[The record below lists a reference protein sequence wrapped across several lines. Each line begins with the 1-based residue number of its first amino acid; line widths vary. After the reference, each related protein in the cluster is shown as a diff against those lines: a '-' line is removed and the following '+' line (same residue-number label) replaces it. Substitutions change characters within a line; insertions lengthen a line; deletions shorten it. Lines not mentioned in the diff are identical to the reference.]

1 MTHLCASSLT
11 QQDNEMTTATLTN
24 LESLQQR
31 LCGDVLVPGDM
42 AYDEARAIWNGMID
56 RRPAMIVR
64 CRTETDVTF
73 AVNFAREKKLSVSIR
88 GGGHNIAGLAVCEG
102 GMMIDLSGMKEVRVD
117 AIGHR
122 AWVQPGAT
130 LADVDRATQAHGLA
144 TPTGINSTTGIAGL
158 ALGGG
163 FGWLSRKYGLTSDNL
178 ISARVITADGKTVH
192 AGAGSHSDL
201 FWALRGGGG
210 NFGVVTEFEFALHP
224 VGPQVF
230 GGLIVFP
237 RAEAGAVLR
246 KYREFLTTA
255 PEDLSVWVVLR
266 KAPPLPFLPAHVH
279 GTDVLVLAVCYLGDE
294 EAGRRIVAPIAQFGT
309 ILGEHGGMVPFTTW
323 QQTFDPLLTPGARN
337 YWKSHNFSELKDGF
351 LDQIV
356 QMSGE
361 LPSPQCEIFVA
372 QLGGQ
377 AGRVPASAT
386 AFGNRDSNFVMN
398 VHGRWDARE
407 DDLAGI
413 AWAREVYLAT
423 LPYATGGA
431 YSNFLTAEETDRVR
445 WAFGAN
451 YARLA
456 KVKKI
461 YDPENFFRMNQ
472 NIRPE

>member
-1 MTHLCASSLT
+1 
-11 QQDNEMTTATLTN
+11 MTTAILN
-24 LESLQQR
+24 KLASLQQR
-31 LCGDVLVPGDM
+31 ITGDVLVPGDL
-42 AYDEARAIWNGMID
+42 AYDEVRAIWNGMID

-64 CRTETDVTF
+64 CRTETDIIL
-73 AVNFAREKKLSVSIR
+73 AVNHAREHQLSVSIR
-88 GGGHNIAGLAVCEG
+88 GGGHNIAGFAVCEG
-102 GMMIDLSGMKEVRVD
+102 GMMIDLSLMKQVRVD
-117 AIGHR
+117 PIGHR

-130 LADVDRATQAHGLA
+130 LADVDSATQVHGLA

-178 ISARVITADGKTVH
+178 ISARVVTAEGKTIH
-192 AGAGSHSDL
+192 AGAGSHADL

-210 NFGVVTEFEFALHP
+210 NFGVVSEFEFALHP
-224 VGPQVF
+224 VGPQVL

-246 KYREFLTTA
+246 KYREFLTTT
-255 PEDLSVWVVLR
+255 PEDLSVWTVLR
-266 KAPPLPFLPAHVH
+266 KAPPLPFLPANVH
-279 GTDVLVLAVCYLGDE
+279 GTDVLVLALCYLGNE
-294 EAGRRIVAPIAQFGT
+294 ETGRKLIAPIAQFGT
-309 ILGEHGGMVPFTTW
+309 VLGEHVGMVPFSAW
-323 QQTFDPLLTPGARN
+323 QQTFDPLLAAGARN
-337 YWKSHNFSELKDGF
+337 YWKSHNFYELKDGF
-351 LDQIV
+351 FDSIV
-356 QMSGE
+356 ELAGE
-361 LPSPQCEIFVA
+361 MPSPECEIFVA

-398 VHGRWDARE
+398 VHGRWNSRT
-407 DDLAGI
+407 DDLACI

-423 LPYATGGA
+423 LPYSTGGA

-445 WAFGAN
+445 WAFGSN
-451 YARLA
+451 YTRLA
-456 KVKKI
+456 KVKKT